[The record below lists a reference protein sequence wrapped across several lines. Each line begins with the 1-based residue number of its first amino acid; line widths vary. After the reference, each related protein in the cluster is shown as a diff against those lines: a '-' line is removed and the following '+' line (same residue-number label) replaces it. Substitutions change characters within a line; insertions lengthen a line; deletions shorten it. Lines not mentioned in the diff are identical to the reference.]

1 MFKIKMFFIV
11 KNYTNVEEMLVTTK
25 DVERLLG
32 ELGETPFE
40 PFKKEHEKGMHSDSA
55 LDKHVIVLNE
65 SFINFFKGFSFG
77 VGVNPHIIKGFIVC
91 ELQIQ

>member
-1 MFKIKMFFIV
+1 MLFIV

-40 PFKKEHEKGMHSDSA
+40 PFKEEHEKGMHSDSA

-77 VGVNPHIIKGFIVC
+77 VGANPHIIKGFIVC